1 MSRASRPAFPLPLL
15 RFWLQGILPVWAG
28 IALLIFLVQGFRK
41 GLAAALIRIGGTI
54 AAFFLVGQ
62 FYPLV
67 RNSLILNFKLH
78 GILATLVAVILI
90 GVLLMVVIRL
100 LIYVMNRLLK
110 AVNLSFFNKL
120 LGALF
125 GLGNGLLCVIVLMV
139 VLDYVP
145 KVSTPLKDSGKHRV
159 YAAVDTLK
167 DDLFTQLKLTEKD
180 KYLKILDSLKKDK
193 DKEHQRNE

>member
-1 MSRASRPAFPLPLL
+1 MGFID
-15 RFWLQGILPVWAG
+15 WLILA
-28 IALLIFLVQGFRK
+28 ILLIFLVQGFRK

-125 GLGNGLLCVIVLMV
+125 GFGNGLLCVIVLMV

-193 DKEHQRNE
+193 DKEHQQNEQ